1 MQIRRPVCLFSLIF
15 VLLMMAFVYGK
26 GRSDDPLPEEGKRI
40 CLTGVVTNKEYRV
53 IFGEKVSVLYVS
65 SVTDK
70 NDRQVMCYMKD
81 VGERKTLPRMGET
94 VRVSGKV
101 SLFREASNPGEFHL
115 KEYYQILNVS
125 YKLNQTEILERS
137 ESCFPVKEKL
147 FLLKYSCCEVLDQIY
162 PAKEASILKAMLLGE
177 KNGLE
182 EETKELYQLNGLI
195 HILAISGL
203 HVSLLGVAVSGSLKK
218 CGIPVWFRAPAAV
231 GIMWCYGLMTGMGVS
246 TWRAVFMFALHLA
259 AELFGRTYD
268 MLTAL
273 ALAAVLML
281 MEQPLLL
288 RHSGFLLSFGA
299 VAGIGLVLPWW
310 KEMAEALSGYGGL
323 TGSKKRRGEERR
335 KGAGKRKEGSGENR
349 NTETENGKKEKR
361 LAESL
366 QDSVEQMRRKL
377 TGAVIDGLSLSSGIA
392 VMTLPVLLY
401 FYYRY
406 PIYSILLNLY
416 VIPLM
421 SVVFAVGMVSMAAG
435 WAMPRAGVFLGI
447 PDRLILG
454 LYEVSCREALKL
466 PGAVKIGGKP
476 QVWQIVVYYGI
487 LFALIFRH
495 HLTEERRARRDV
507 PKDHKRADWQEER
520 KEVCPDNKSKRK
532 EFRQKLRQKG
542 ENCSAEIP
550 AICQWLMMVVAVWL
564 LFIRPYSGF
573 SVSFLDVGQGDCI
586 VMRNENGNCYM
597 VDGGSTSKSQ
607 TGKYQILPFLES
619 MGIGELEAV
628 FVTHPDED
636 HISGILELME
646 QSPWGVRINSLIL
659 PDVSREMKQ
668 KELAELREQA
678 AAYGIPVRYI
688 GRGDVVQDR
697 NLKFTCLS
705 PEEGMATGEVNEIST
720 VLYTEYKEF
729 KMLLTG
735 DVTGEPERELL
746 SGLEGKEALTV
757 LKVAHHGSKYS
768 TPREFLEMTDPVI
781 AVISAGKDNRYGH
794 PHEELIERIEK
805 QGCRIYRTAKS
816 GAVTMQVRRG
826 RIRVEEFCCAEIV
839 PHF

>member
-1 MQIRRPVCLFSLIF
+1 MQIRRPLCLFSLIF
-15 VLLMMAFVYGK
+15 VLLMMGIVYGK
-26 GRSDDPLPEEGKRI
+26 GKPEDPLPEEGERI
-40 CLTGVVTNKEYRV
+40 CLTGRVVKKEYRV
-53 IFGEKVSVLYVS
+53 MYGEQIPVLYIN
-65 SVTDK
+65 SVTGK

-81 VGERKTLPRMGET
+81 VGEGETLPRMGET

-101 SLFREASNPGEFHL
+101 SLFREASNPGEFSL

-147 FLLKYSCCEVLDQIY
+147 FELKYRCCEVLDQIY

-218 CGIPVWFRAPAAV
+218 CGMPVWLRAPAAV

-273 ALAAVLML
+273 SLAAVLML

-299 VAGIGLVLPWW
+299 VVGIGLVLPWW
-310 KEMAEALSGYGGL
+310 KEMTGELVGYKGL
-323 TGSKKRRGEERR
+323 TESRKSREKEERMNAGKGKEGNRKNR
-335 KGAGKRKEGSGENR
+335 KGEAER
-349 NTETENGKKEKR
+349 GKKGKWPMER
-361 LAESL
+361 IE
-366 QDSVEQMRRKL
+366 DSVGQIPGKL
-377 TGAVIDGLSLSSGIA
+377 TGAVIDGISLSSAIA

-401 FYYRY
+401 FYYQY
-406 PIYSILLNLY
+406 PIYSMLLNLY

-421 SVVFAVGMVSMAAG
+421 SMVFAVGMVSMAAG
-435 WAMPRAGVFLGI
+435 WAVPRAGGFLGM

-476 QVWQIVVYYGI
+476 QVWQIMVYYGI
-487 LFALIFRH
+487 VFALIFRH
-495 HLTEERRARRDV
+495 HLMEERRARQSI
-507 PKDHKRADWQEER
+507 PENHR
-520 KEVCPDNKSKRK
+520 KEDRLEKRK
-532 EFRQKLRQKG
+532 EAWQDNKKG
-542 ENCSAEIP
+542 RKEPWLKNRKKRENFGAEIP
-550 AICQWLMMVVAVWL
+550 AICQWLMMAAAFWL
-564 LFIRPYSGF
+564 LFTRPYSGF

-646 QSPWGVRINSLIL
+646 QSSWGVRINSLIL
-659 PDVSREMKQ
+659 PDVSREMKER
-668 KELAELREQA
+668 ELTELREQA

-688 GRGDVVQDR
+688 RRGDVVQDR

-705 PEEGMATGEVNEIST
+705 PEEGMVTSEVNEIST
-720 VLYTEYKEF
+720 VLYTEYEEF

-746 SGLEGKEALTV
+746 SGLEEKEALTV

-768 TPREFLEMTDPVI
+768 TPREFLEMTDPAI
-781 AVISAGKDNRYGH
+781 AIISAGKDNRYGH
-794 PHEELIERIEK
+794 PHEELIERLEK
-805 QGCRIYRTAKS
+805 QGCRIYRTAES
-816 GAVTMQVRRG
+816 GAITMQVRRG

>member
-1 MQIRRPVCLFSLIF
+1 MQIRRPLCLFSLIF
-15 VLLMMAFVYGK
+15 VLLLMGIVYTK
-26 GRSDDPLPEEGKRI
+26 GRSDDLLPEEGERT
-40 CLTGVVTNKEYRV
+40 CLTGTVVKKEYRAMY
-53 IFGEKVSVLYVS
+53 GEKIPVLYIN
-65 SVTDK
+65 SVADK
-70 NDRQVMCYMKD
+70 NDRQVMCYMKN
-81 VGERKTLPRMGET
+81 VGEDKTLPRMGET

-125 YKLNQTEILERS
+125 YQLNQTEILERS
-137 ESCFPVKEKL
+137 ESCFPLKEKL
-147 FLLKYSCCEVLDQIY
+147 FQFKCRCCEVLDQIY
-162 PAKEASILKAMLLGE
+162 PVKEASILKAMLLGE

-203 HVSLLGVAVSGSLKK
+203 HVSLLGVAVAGSLKK
-218 CGIPVWFRAPAAV
+218 CGVPVWLRAPAAV

-273 ALAAVLML
+273 SLATVLML

-310 KEMAEALSGYGGL
+310 KEMAEELAGYGCL
-323 TGSKKRRGEERR
+323 TGSKRKR
-335 KGAGKRKEGSGENR
+335 S
-349 NTETENGKKEKR
+349 
-361 LAESL
+361 AESL
-366 QDSVEQMRRKL
+366 RDSAEQMRRKL
-377 TGAVIDGLSLSSGIA
+377 TGAVIDGISLSSGIA

-401 FYYRY
+401 FYYKY
-406 PIYSILLNLY
+406 PIYSMFLNLY

-421 SVVFAVGMVSMAAG
+421 SVVFAAGMISMAAG
-435 WAMPRAGVFLGI
+435 WLMPRAGVFLGI
-447 PDRLILG
+447 PDRMILG

-476 QVWQIVVYYGI
+476 RVWQIAVYYGI
-487 LFALIFRH
+487 LSALIFWH
-495 HLTEERRARRDV
+495 HLVKERQARQDTMEKHGKADR
-507 PKDHKRADWQEER
+507 PGKRREIWQDDGRE
-520 KEVCPDNKSKRK
+520 KK
-532 EFRQKLRQKG
+532 EFRKKGRKKG
-542 ENCSAEIP
+542 ENFGAELP
-550 AICQWLMMVVAVWL
+550 AVCQCFMMIGAVWL

-636 HISGILELME
+636 HISGIMELME
-646 QSPWGVRINSLIL
+646 QSPWGVRINSLVL

-678 AAYGIPVRYI
+678 AACGIPVRYI
-688 GRGDVVQDR
+688 GRGDVIEDR
-697 NLKFTCLS
+697 KLKFTCLS
-705 PEEGMATGEVNEIST
+705 PEEGMATDEVNEIST
-720 VLYTEYKEF
+720 VLYTEYEEF

-735 DVTGEPERELL
+735 DVTGEAERELL
-746 SGLEGKEALTV
+746 SGLKGKATLTV

-768 TPREFLEMTDPVI
+768 TPREFLERTDPVL

-794 PHEELIERIEK
+794 PHEELIERLEN
-805 QGCRIYRTAKS
+805 QGCRIYRTAES

-826 RIRVEEFCCAEIV
+826 RMRLKEFLR
-839 PHF
+839 